1 MGSSRRRASVTSLA
15 AAVAAL
21 AGAATPASADVAGRT
36 SSGSASVQLSSNY
49 LTIQI
54 HRRSLAR
61 SLGGRP
67 VVIVCGRGTLG
78 PRAAVHERAT
88 WTPGA
93 VGPERF
99 SFTFDSSVEGRVD
112 RCGVRKAG
120 GGWYLKARLSA

>member
-1 MGSSRRRASVTSLA
+1 MGTPQRRVALALVAAS
-15 AAVAAL
+15 AL
-21 AGAATPASADVAGRT
+21 AGSTAASASADVSGRT
-36 SSGSASVQLSSNY
+36 SSGTASVQLSSNY

-54 HRRSLAR
+54 HRKALAR

-78 PRAAVHERAT
+78 PRAAIHDRAT

-93 VGPERF
+93 VGPARF
-99 SFTFDSSVEGRVD
+99 SYTFDSIVEGKVD

-120 GGWYLKARLSA
+120 GGWYLKVRLK

>member
-1 MGSSRRRASVTSLA
+1 MGPSHRHA
-15 AAVAAL
+15 AAAAL
-21 AGAATPASADVAGRT
+21 AVLAATAGAAAPAAADVSGRT
-36 SSGSASVQLSSNY
+36 SSGTASVQLSSNY

-61 SLGGRP
+61 SLGGRA

-78 PRAAVHERAT
+78 PRAAFHERAT

-99 SFTFDSSVEGRVD
+99 SFTFDSNVEGRVD

-120 GGWYLKARLSA
+120 GGWYLKARLK

>member
-1 MGSSRRRASVTSLA
+1 MEMPHRRVALA
-15 AAVAAL
+15 LMAMSAL
-21 AGAATPASADVAGRT
+21 AGSTAATASADVSGRT
-36 SSGSASVQLSSNY
+36 SSGTASVQLSSNY

-54 HRRSLAR
+54 HRAALAR

-93 VGPERF
+93 VGPGRF
-99 SFTFDSSVEGRVD
+99 SYTFGANVEGKVD

-120 GGWYLKARLSA
+120 GGWYLKVRLK